1 MRDGGTFMWVIL
13 LVWLTGLGLSFYKY
27 IILKS
32 SDING
37 NKLVDGRLVE
47 MEDEFDE
54 RQSGEEFMSDGPPD
68 CRVELNPSGC
78 VSADEV

>member
-1 MRDGGTFMWVIL
+1 MLDFLANFMRDGGTFMWVIL

-37 NKLVDGRLVE
+37 NKLFDTIKGHVLQNNVDE
-47 MEDEFDE
+47 A
-54 RQSGEEFMSDGPPD
+54 
-68 CRVELNPSGC
+68 LNVCS
-78 VSADEV
+78 EHFYRYTILHLIL